1 MNRGIYNPSQQA
13 VSARRAIYSSFFILQ
28 VSFVLFLV
36 SCKVERP
43 GDVLPPQKMEEVLYD
58 YHLAQVMGSELT
70 GENIYKRG
78 LYVEYVFKKH
88 NVTPAQLDSSLVW
101 YARNPKELSAIYD
114 RLEARTEREMEEIKQ
129 RQSRVSAQGAQP
141 VEGDSADL
149 WYDSRHFI
157 LTPTPL
163 DNYRSVSIPYDR
175 NFHECDTLRWTFNVL
190 FVGREPDSTRLAV
203 ASLIVRYA
211 NDSVLARD
219 VVLTENA
226 PASITLQN
234 ADSVNVKNVT
244 AGVYFQGEAI
254 TDHLIVASNR
264 LLRYHKQLPKD
275 TTQVVAA
282 STDST
287 AVTKKSRSSKKK
299 KAKEKAA
306 PSMGKEK
313 NESVRPTKDVKKRE
327 NVRMDA
333 EE

>member
-1 MNRGIYNPSQQA
+1 MNRGICNPSPRA
-13 VSARRAIYSSFFILQ
+13 VSARKAIYFSFFILH
-28 VSFVLFLV
+28 SSLLLLV

-43 GDVLPPQKMEEVLYD
+43 SDVLPPQKMEDVLYD
-58 YHLAQVMGSELT
+58 YHLAQVMGSDLT

-78 LYVEYVFKKH
+78 LYVDYVFKKH
-88 NVTPAQLDSSLVW
+88 HITPAQLDSSLVW

-114 RLEARTEREMEEIKQ
+114 RLEARTEREMEYIKQ
-129 RQSRVSAQGAQP
+129 RQARVSAQGAQP

-175 NFHECDTLRWTFNVL
+175 NFKYCDTLRWTFNVL
-190 FVGREPDSTRLAV
+190 FVGQKPDSTRLAV

-219 VVLTENA
+219 VVVTENA
-226 PASITLQN
+226 PVSITLQN

-244 AGVYFQGEAI
+244 AGVYFQSETS
-254 TDHLIVASNR
+254 TDHLVVSSNH

-275 TTQVVAA
+275 TVQVAA
-282 STDST
+282 AATDTT
-287 AVTKKSRSSKKK
+287 AVTKKSRSLKKK
-299 KAKEKAA
+299 KERKAA
-306 PSMGKEK
+306 TPSTGKEE
-313 NESVRPTKDVKKRE
+313 NDAASPRKRAIKQ
-327 NVRMDA
+327 RDA
-333 EE
+333 RSDARE